1 MLLLPPT
8 HALANCLIS
17 LDWGE
22 SYSQGD
28 PVSSGPAGKPRAR
41 KHYDV
46 IVVGS
51 GPAGIF
57 AALEIARSSD
67 LRVLLVEQGPDVSE
81 RRCLARTRGVCAH
94 CSPCHIT
101 TGWGGAGAF
110 SDGKLTL
117 SAEVGGW
124 LSEYL
129 GHDCLQGLIR
139 EVDSLYRSFGAPAQ
153 LYGAELEAWERW
165 AEQAAKQGLRLV
177 YSPVRH
183 MGTERAISVL
193 SAMRTQLENRIDI
206 LTGTAAVQ
214 ILTVQDKT
222 TVEAAGR
229 GRERLAERPTG
240 RRLRVAG
247 VVTADGVQY
256 QSTAVIAA
264 PGRAGS
270 VWLAAEA
277 ERLGIPLKTNP
288 VDIGVRVEVPAVLT
302 DSITDELYEPK
313 LIFTARRFED
323 QVRTF
328 CMNPGGVVCTES
340 WGDAVTVNG
349 HSYGD
354 TGKRTA
360 NTNFALLVSTR
371 FTEPFNEPIE
381 YGKSIARLANMLG
394 RDVLVQRLADLRA
407 GRRST
412 PERLG
417 RSVVRPTLSTATPGD
432 LSFALPFRHL
442 QDIIDMLEA
451 LDALLPG
458 VGGRDTLI
466 YGVEVKFY
474 SMRVAVDANLETPV
488 RALYAVGDGAGI
500 TRGLVQASA
509 SGLVAARSIL
519 GSF

>member
-1 MLLLPPT
+1 M
-8 HALANCLIS
+8 
-17 LDWGE
+17 
-22 SYSQGD
+22 
-28 PVSSGPAGKPRAR
+28 
-41 KHYDV
+41 
-46 IVVGS
+46 
-51 GPAGIF
+51 
-57 AALEIARSSD
+57 
-67 LRVLLVEQGPDVSE
+67 LLVERGPDISE
-81 RRCLARTRGVCAH
+81 RRCFARTRGFCAH

-101 TGWGGAGAF
+101 SGWGGAGAF

-124 LSEYL
+124 LGEYL
-129 GHDCLQGLIR
+129 GQDCVRSLIS
-139 EVDSLYRSFGAPAQ
+139 EVDDLYRGFGAPDR
-153 LYGAELEAWERW
+153 LYGAELDVWERW

-206 LTGTAAVQ
+206 LTGTTAAAVA
-214 ILTVQDKT
+214 TAQDRT
-222 TVEAAGR
+222 YAR
-229 GRERLAERPTG
+229 GAVRGQQERTERLSSG
-240 RRLRVAG
+240 RRLRVTG
-247 VVTADGVQY
+247 VVTAQGVQY
-256 QSTAVIAA
+256 QASAVIAA

-270 VWLAAEA
+270 AWLSAEA
-277 ERLGIPLKTNP
+277 QRLGIPLQTNP

-302 DSITDELYEPK
+302 DAITDELYEPK

-354 TGKRTA
+354 AGKRTA

-381 YGKSIARLANMLG
+381 YGKSVARLANMLG

-412 PERLG
+412 PERLS
-417 RSVVRPTLSTATPGD
+417 RSVVRPTLPTATPGD

-442 QDIIDMLEA
+442 QDILDMLDT

-458 VGGRDTLI
+458 VGGRDTLM

-474 SMRVAVDANLETPV
+474 SMRIAVDANLETPV
-488 RALYAVGDGAGI
+488 RGLYAVGDGAGI

-519 GSF
+519 GSL